1 MLNSCQ
7 QKTFWSSLAL
17 ISALNSLCQP
27 HLYLLV
33 PGPLLSL
40 RMPWLTLCPHQALAS
55 ACSVSSSGAQLQS
68 QQLHEICMDHPKFLP

>member
-1 MLNSCQ
+1 MLNSYK
-7 QKTFWSSLAL
+7 QKAFWSSLAL

-33 PGPLLSL
+33 PGPVLSL
-40 RMPWLTLCPHQALAS
+40 RRPWLTLSPHQALAS